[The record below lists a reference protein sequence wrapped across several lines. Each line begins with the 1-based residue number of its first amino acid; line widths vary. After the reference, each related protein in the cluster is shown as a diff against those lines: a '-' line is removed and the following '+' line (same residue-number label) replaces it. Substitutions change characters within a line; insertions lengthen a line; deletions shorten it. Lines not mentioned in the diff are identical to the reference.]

1 MDNFGTRLKELR
13 VILQL
18 SQKDLA
24 DKVNISEKTIQR
36 YEKGSNP
43 DIYALAKLA
52 TYFNVSSDYLLGLKG
67 YKAMLAEREEKIK
80 NVNGDNE
87 LYRKYIQCLNNE
99 IDEQMDYYWIALKA
113 GRISGY
119 TKWVGWSDER
129 RSAGIR
135 KLCTVLPKRAIEM
148 CEKLE
153 EKPLIINSEMD
164 FVIFY
169 IYGGQA
175 IVRKDIC
182 ETYLTEFNKEYYG
195 KNNIK
200 D

>member
-1 MDNFGTRLKELR
+1 
-13 VILQL
+13 
-18 SQKDLA
+18 
-24 DKVNISEKTIQR
+24 
-36 YEKGSNP
+36 
-43 DIYALAKLA
+43 
-52 TYFNVSSDYLLGLKG
+52 
-67 YKAMLAEREEKIK
+67 
-80 NVNGDNE
+80 
-87 LYRKYIQCLNNE
+87 
-99 IDEQMDYYWIALKA
+99 
-113 GRISGY
+113 
-119 TKWVGWSDER
+119 
-129 RSAGIR
+129 
-135 KLCTVLPKRAIEM
+135 M

-164 FVIFY
+164 VVIFY